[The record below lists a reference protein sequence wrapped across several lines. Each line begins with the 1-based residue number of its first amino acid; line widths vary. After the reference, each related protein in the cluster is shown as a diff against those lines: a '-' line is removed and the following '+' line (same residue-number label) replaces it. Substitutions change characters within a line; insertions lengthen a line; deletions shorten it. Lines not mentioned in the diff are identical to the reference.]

1 MLTQTLNREKKEKT
15 KTVRHKFK
23 SDAYPNIKQRKKKG
37 REANF
42 HHHGLKTHHHG
53 ENPNIKQR
61 KKRKRKNKEAKDAK
75 YLRISVEKAEKEV
88 GGWRVKHCVT
98 VTWRGGLAELGS
110 VRAVRA
116 SFKLVVLLEWR

>member
-42 HHHGLKTHHHG
+42 HHHSLKTHHHG

-61 KKRKRKNKEAKDAK
+61 KKRKKKKKTKKEKMRNTFGYLWKKLRK
-75 YLRISVEKAEKEV
+75 RSVV
-88 GGWRVKHCVT
+88 G
-98 VTWRGGLAELGS
+98 A
-110 VRAVRA
+110 
-116 SFKLVVLLEWR
+116 

>member
-1 MLTQTLNREKKEKT
+1 MEIEN
-15 KTVRHKFK
+15 
-23 SDAYPNIKQRKKKG
+23 NI
-37 REANF
+37 F
-42 HHHGLKTHHHG
+42 VFSVSITHHSK
-53 ENPNIKQR
+53 IR
-61 KKRKRKNKEAKDAK
+61 EAKDAK
-75 YLRISVEKAEKEV
+75 YSILDLDLKEAKYLQISMEKAEKEV